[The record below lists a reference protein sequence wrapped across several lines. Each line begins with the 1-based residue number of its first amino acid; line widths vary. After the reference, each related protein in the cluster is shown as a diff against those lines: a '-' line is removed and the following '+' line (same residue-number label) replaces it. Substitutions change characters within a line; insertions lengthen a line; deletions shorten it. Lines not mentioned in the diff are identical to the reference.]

1 MNSLKMKIVGF
12 DTIKS
17 ALSIKFASDLA
28 EKNIDEYESH
38 LFNVVQ
44 ENEEITNDEIL
55 KALAQNGWN
64 IALQQEIAEQIAKD
78 NKKINQY
85 KNYVGE
91 EFEYTIEELFGPQN
105 IVAAEDQPLSQGLMI
120 I

>member
-1 MNSLKMKIVGF
+1 MDSLKMKVVGF

-17 ALSIKFASDLA
+17 TLQIKFCSNLS
-28 EKNIDEYESH
+28 EKSIDEYETH

-44 ENEEITNDEIL
+44 ENESVTNEDII
-55 KALAQNGWN
+55 KALAKNGWN

-78 NKKINQY
+78 NEKITQY
-85 KNYVGE
+85 KSYVGE
-91 EFEYTIEELFGPQN
+91 EFEYTANELFNAQPTDP
-105 IVAAEDQPLSQGLMI
+105 AKDQPLSQGLMI